1 VSIYQYS
8 QGSVVDEVT
17 FVKSDGGSLRAYLH
31 ALPDTSEKTLSDISL
46 AMAKRGWQVVPN
58 SMNGKATLEVRGF
71 DRNAQV
77 NGVLF
82 DNKWAHGPA
91 QITNDEK
98 KSTKFADTVKKRSL
112 FLSGIAYLAGDGA
125 FIKYGL
131 KESSPLNI
139 AAGAAYAGGTLS
151 SLLFAR
157 KDTPDLQIKEIA
169 NKMAAHMREQ
179 NIDVPDDCSLKS
191 ITEDKNKGFI
201 KTSDD
206 LFRRYPSELMN
217 TFFGIA
223 GACIATAALRN
234 KVFGEVKPKAIEDM
248 LKKEGKNFKK
258 LAPHLTD
265 HTQMAIDAV
274 KKNMRH
280 SGWLD
285 VGLGTMTMASAT
297 FGNLVE
303 EKVPD
308 PDSPKKHGMA
318 GVWEWA
324 QERPLAVAGM
334 GYMVSTMCHLASTMK
349 DWKHADSEA
358 KEAVLWRGVFVVT
371 NLLAEALLA
380 ISSKGHGKGVVSDK
394 SVDESVISLA
404 AELIAKQPAAQQN
417 HLIDYM
423 SGFLGREDVLA
434 KKDEEVKDLL
444 RTQVELV
451 KKNPWAKC
459 KENLP
464 AAIQT
469 TENKIL
475 APTTN
480 KKNWQA
486 TVKSPPQESS
496 PAFFM

>member
-1 VSIYQYS
+1 MRVYQYS
-8 QGSVVDEVT
+8 QGSVIDEVS

-46 AMAKRGWQVVPN
+46 AMAKRGWQVVPHTLD
-58 SMNGKATLEVRGF
+58 GKQTLEVRGF
-71 DRNAQV
+71 GRETQV
-77 NGVLF
+77 NSVLF

-98 KSTKFADTVKKRSL
+98 KSTKFTDTVKKRSL

-139 AAGAAYAGGTLS
+139 AAGTAYAGGTLS

-169 NKMAAHMREQ
+169 GKMAAHMREQ
-179 NIDVPDDCSLKS
+179 NIDVPDNCSLKS

-223 GACIATAALRN
+223 GACIAAAAMRN
-234 KVFGEVKPKAIEDM
+234 KVLFPKVSDIALKEMTDKVKG
-248 LKKEGKNFKK
+248 LV
-258 LAPHLTD
+258 PHLTD
-265 HTQMAIDAV
+265 EAYTKMAIETV

-297 FGNLVE
+297 FGNMVE
-303 EKVPD
+303 EKAHD
-308 PDSPKKHGMA
+308 PDTPKKHGMA

-349 DWKHADSEA
+349 DLKHADSEA
-358 KEAVLWRGVFVVT
+358 KKSVAWRGVFVVT

-423 SGFLGREDVLA
+423 SGFLGRDDVLA
-434 KKDEEVKDLL
+434 MKDDEVKDLL

-451 KKNPWAKC
+451 KKNPWAQC

-464 AAIQT
+464 ATVQT
-469 TENKIL
+469 TENKML
-475 APTTN
+475 VPTTN
-480 KKNWQA
+480 KKDWQ
-486 TVKSPPQESS
+486 TIVKSPPQESS